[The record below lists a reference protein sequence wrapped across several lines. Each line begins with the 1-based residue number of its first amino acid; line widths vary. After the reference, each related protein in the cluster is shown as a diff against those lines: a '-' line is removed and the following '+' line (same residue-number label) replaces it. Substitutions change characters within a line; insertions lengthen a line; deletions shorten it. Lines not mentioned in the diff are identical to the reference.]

1 MPLILKGARQVGK
14 TETVRHF
21 AESCYA
27 NYIEINFVERP
38 EFKEIIRDGYSVDR
52 LIRNISVI
60 DPALQFT
67 PHETLL
73 FFDELQEFPEIATS
87 LKFFAQDG
95 RFDVICSGSLL
106 GIQVKHV
113 KSYSVGYQETETMR
127 SLDFE
132 EFLWGCGY
140 RDDQIAGLLEPVL
153 ACRPFGAAVKNTMD
167 RLFMD
172 YCVTGGMPDV
182 LETYFVKGTFERVPH
197 TQRRILEDYR
207 EDIRKYAE
215 GLDPVRIQAVFDS
228 VPVHLAKENRKFQ
241 WSSVSKGAT
250 RKDFWGCVEWLE
262 DAGVVNK
269 CRRLLVP
276 ELPIGAHLDNDAYK
290 LYLCDSGLLLSMLD
304 REVQED
310 VRIRRNLGTWKGGL
324 FEHIVGEAMVKAG
337 IPLAYFKRDNSTL
350 EMDFFARSA
359 DCIVPI
365 EVKAENNR
373 SKSLRTLIDRDI
385 YKDIRWGIKFVNGD
399 VGFENRILTLPQWCA
414 FMLPDILREFSPKVK
429 CGVLAWGEYDIMHH
443 V

>member
-1 MPLILKGARQVGK
+1 LPLILKGARQVGK

-60 DPALQFT
+60 DPAFQFT

-414 FMLPDILREFSPKVK
+414 FMLPDILREFTPKT
-429 CGVLAWGEYDIMHH
+429 
-443 V
+443 